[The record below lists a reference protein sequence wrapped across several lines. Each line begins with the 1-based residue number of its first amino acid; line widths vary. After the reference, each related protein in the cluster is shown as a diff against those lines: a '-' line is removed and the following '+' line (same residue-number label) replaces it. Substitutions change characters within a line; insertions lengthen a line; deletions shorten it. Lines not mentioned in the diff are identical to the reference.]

1 MLYSPKTKKNLLAVL
16 IALFCY
22 SDRVAA
28 DPMVEFNT
36 DVLDASDRNNVDLK
50 RFSSDNYVVPGNY
63 LLDIRVNGQA
73 VSQQNVIYRATA
85 NNADTSFVCLTPEQV
100 DFLALKKEA
109 QEKIH
114 HVDPQCLDI
123 KAIPGVELNNHEGI
137 LDITV
142 PQAWMKYN
150 DPDWVP
156 PERWD
161 DGVAGLVFDYSLSGQ
176 MTHQLKEGDSTHSL
190 SAYGQTGFNA
200 GAWRMRGEYQAN
212 YDNDGQHNLDWN
224 QVYAYRPLPSL
235 ASKLTVGEIYLNSQV
250 FDTVRFTGINMIS
263 DERMLPPSLQ
273 GYAPEIHG
281 IAKSNA
287 KVTVSQSGRVIYETT
302 VPAGPFNIQDLRSSV
317 RGTLDV
323 KVEEQDGSVSTFQV
337 NTANIPYLTRPGYV
351 RYNTSIGKPSRY
363 NHQLEGPA
371 FYVGDFSWGISNAW
385 SLYGGTMLTGND
397 YNAWSLGL
405 GRDLNVLGALSAD
418 VTQSISRVPDQDSQ
432 KGMSFKLSYAKTF
445 DEYNSA
451 ITFAGYRFSQKTFR
465 SLSQYL
471 DERYQKYDNV
481 GREKEMYTITGN
493 KTFWAD
499 NPDWATTMFLT
510 YTHQNYWD
518 RSGQDRYGITL
529 GRSFR
534 LAGVNGITANVSAW
548 RSDYQGRRDDSFALS
563 LSIPIGDSRWMG
575 YDLQNSAGSTTQL
588 ASYSDNSDYN
598 NLWRVRAGL
607 GQNDRAAMDGY
618 YQHRSQMAELN
629 ANLSYQQSRYVSV
642 GGTMRGGFTA
652 TQYGAALHNSSA
664 TLDTARIM
672 VDTSGIAGVPLNGKH
687 AWTNSQGVAV
697 VPDVVSYN
705 SFDTR
710 IDVDAL
716 DEDIEASKAIS
727 TTTLTEGAI
736 GYQRFAVAQGEK
748 MMALIR
754 LADGSFPPFG
764 SEIVNRDGVSV
775 AMVMDNGMAWIA
787 GVTPG
792 EKLSANWNGK
802 SQCQL
807 KIPDHNLNSSKQL
820 LLPCQ

>member
-36 DVLDASDRNNVDLK
+36 DVLDASDRKNVDLK

-418 VTQSISRVPDQDSQ
+418 VTQSISRVPIRIAKKGCPLSLATLKPSTNITVQSPLQATAFLKRHSVLSLNILMSVTRNTTTWVEKKRCTPLRVIKPFGLTILTGRPPCFLPTPIKTTGIAAGKIVTGSRLGVLSDWLVSMASQ
-432 KGMSFKLSYAKTF
+432 RTYLLGVQTIRVDAMTALPSRSPSR
-445 DEYNSA
+445 SA
-451 ITFAGYRFSQKTFR
+451 IAAGWAMTYKTAQAAR
-465 SLSQYL
+465 LS
-471 DERYQKYDNV
+471 
-481 GREKEMYTITGN
+481 
-493 KTFWAD
+493 
-499 NPDWATTMFLT
+499 
-510 YTHQNYWD
+510 
-518 RSGQDRYGITL
+518 
-529 GRSFR
+529 
-534 LAGVNGITANVSAW
+534 
-548 RSDYQGRRDDSFALS
+548 
-563 LSIPIGDSRWMG
+563 
-575 YDLQNSAGSTTQL
+575 
-588 ASYSDNSDYN
+588 
-598 NLWRVRAGL
+598 
-607 GQNDRAAMDGY
+607 
-618 YQHRSQMAELN
+618 
-629 ANLSYQQSRYVSV
+629 
-642 GGTMRGGFTA
+642 
-652 TQYGAALHNSSA
+652 
-664 TLDTARIM
+664 
-672 VDTSGIAGVPLNGKH
+672 
-687 AWTNSQGVAV
+687 
-697 VPDVVSYN
+697 
-705 SFDTR
+705 
-710 IDVDAL
+710 
-716 DEDIEASKAIS
+716 
-727 TTTLTEGAI
+727 
-736 GYQRFAVAQGEK
+736 
-748 MMALIR
+748 
-754 LADGSFPPFG
+754 
-764 SEIVNRDGVSV
+764 
-775 AMVMDNGMAWIA
+775 
-787 GVTPG
+787 
-792 EKLSANWNGK
+792 
-802 SQCQL
+802 
-807 KIPDHNLNSSKQL
+807 
-820 LLPCQ
+820 